1 MNRFEKRR
9 SALLKQIAAIG
20 PFVEGTLVRIVHP
33 TCRHVAHRLTF
44 KVKGKT
50 RAVYIPIDLVD
61 EAIQWTQHYRRL
73 KQLIRSVTTQSL
85 AILHHHVRAKRA
97 AKPSPRRRAR
107 VRARRW

>member
-9 SALLKQIAAIG
+9 FAFLKQIAAIG
-20 PFVEGTLVRIVHP
+20 PFVEGTLVRIAHP

-50 RAVYIPIDLVD
+50 RAVYIPVDLVD

-85 AILHHHVRAKRA
+85 AILHHHVPAKRA
-97 AKPSPRRRAR
+97 ARPSRRRTF
-107 VRARRW
+107 RRSGRGS